1 MNYFQSA
8 KFYITVNDLFS
19 LPEDTQF
26 EVAFVGR
33 SNAGKSSAIN
43 VLAQQNRLAFV
54 SKQPGRTQHINFFQI
69 KENRFFV
76 DLPGY
81 GFARVEEKMKQ
92 HWNEL
97 ISGYLTYRQS
107 LKGLVLMMDVRHPN
121 TPLDL
126 QLLEWFRPQ
135 NKPVHILLTK
145 ADKLS
150 RGQALQTLAK
160 VQKELNAQFLNCTV
174 QLFSSLK
181 RQGLEQAGER
191 IADWLGL
198 MPNLSHEED
207 GQCVDE

>member
-1 MNYFQSA
+1 MNFFQKA

-19 LPEDTQF
+19 LPEDNQF

-69 KENRFFV
+69 NENRFFV

-81 GFARVEEKMKQ
+81 GFARVEGKMKQ

-121 TPLDL
+121 TALDL
-126 QLLEWFRPQ
+126 QLLRWFQPQ
-135 NKPVHILLTK
+135 NKPVHVLLTK

-150 RGQALQTLAK
+150 RGQALQTLAT
-160 VQKELNAQFLNCTV
+160 VQKELNAQFHNCTV

-181 RQGLEQAGER
+181 RQGIEQAGER
-191 IADWLGL
+191 IATWLEL
-198 MPNLSHEED
+198 FPTPPIATESDYVE
-207 GQCVDE
+207 